1 MTYVDGFVAAVPTA
15 NREKFRKHA
24 ADAAAVFK
32 EHGALKVV
40 ECWGDDVPDGKVT
53 SFPMAVKCEPGETV
67 VFSWIVWPS
76 REVRDAG
83 MAKVMAD
90 PRVQPEVNPMPFDG
104 KRVIYGGFEV
114 LVEA

>member
-1 MTYVDGFVAAVPTA
+1 M
-15 NREKFRKHA
+15 
-24 ADAAAVFK
+24 
-32 EHGALKVV
+32 L
-40 ECWGDDVPDGKVT
+40 GDDVPESKLT

-90 PRVQPEVNPMPFDG
+90 PRVQADANPMPFDG
-104 KRVIYGGFEV
+104 KRMIYGGFEV
-114 LVEA
+114 VVGA